1 MNGYKDTL
9 ITALDSKILDLESR
23 EVINDSI
30 INNDKVIFDNLKEII
45 KNKDAVITKE
55 KEVSVIDRKKWRKQK
70 KQLITVIII
79 ESLFLLVIMV
89 LK

>member
-9 ITALDSKILDLESR
+9 ITALDSKICDLESR

-30 INNDKVIFDNLKEII
+30 IKGNNVVFDNLKEII
-45 KNKDAVITKE
+45 NNKDAVITKE
-55 KEVSVIDRKKWRKQK
+55 KEVSLIDRKKWRKQK
-70 KQLITVIII
+70 KQLTYIIVI